1 MSGMKPV
8 AHRNVK
14 NWIVRQPVMIKS
26 GLVSGDSFV
35 AGHDLSR
42 LLGKSARNM
51 KGKMIFVIFV
61 MICSKI

>member
-14 NWIVRQPVMIKS
+14 NRTVRQPVMIKS

-42 LLGKSARNM
+42 LWEKSARNM